1 MNEYNDPD
9 HAFNGIINSSFAAN
23 PQVSPQA
30 APQQSYTDPHPYGP
44 PLHPTRPVRTG
55 LTPRGKAG
63 LAVAA
68 TVVAG
73 GSLLGYQHYAA
84 AQAANQVKAQEL
96 SIQQQKLALEQQKAL
111 DKANK
116 AAAKTQTAAE
126 TARQAKVDACV
137 KDNKG
142 LVGKQ
147 LGATYRSVLDDCQ
160 AQYPATPTNT
170 GDMQEA
176 ASSSSTGSGAGASEG
191 LLIGAGALVI
201 GAVAFIR
208 KASKPAQQ
216 AAPTGYVIY
225 PNHPQK

>member
-1 MNEYNDPD
+1 MSDYNDPD

-30 APQQSYTDPHPYGP
+30 APQLSYTDPHPYGP

-73 GSLLGYQHYAA
+73 GSLLGWQHYAA

-137 KDNKG
+137 KDNKS

-160 AQYPATPTNT
+160 AQYPATSSNT

-176 ASSSSTGSGAGASEG
+176 ASSSSTGGGGGATNV
-191 LLIGAGALVI
+191 LLIGGATVVI
-201 GAVAFIR
+201 GAWAFVR
-208 KASKPAQQ
+208 KATKPTPAPAAYTVYPGPYQQ
-216 AAPTGYVIY
+216 
-225 PNHPQK
+225 

>member
-9 HAFNGIINSSFAAN
+9 HAFNGIVNHSFQTN

-44 PLHPTRPVRTG
+44 PVHPARPVRTG

-63 LAVAA
+63 LALAA

-96 SIQQQKLALEQQKAL
+96 SIQQQKIDLEKAKAL

-176 ASSSSTGSGAGASEG
+176 ASSSSTGSGGGATNV
-191 LLIGAGALVI
+191 LLVGGGVLVLGAW
-201 GAVAFIR
+201 AFVR
-208 KASKPAQQ
+208 KATKPTPAPAAYTLYPGPYQQ
-216 AAPTGYVIY
+216 
-225 PNHPQK
+225 